1 MQMDLSKLIKAPIE
15 QPQAE
20 ATAQQMS
27 KEEYAAMKKAE
38 REDVWARVDATAEGV
53 FKDSASMQ
61 AFFDFVAACTP
72 QSTRNLLILYEQN
85 PEIRHP
91 RTFDRWKEAGRSVIT
106 GETGYT
112 FFAEQNYTRED
123 GTPATGYT
131 LAKAFDISQT
141 RGPQPV
147 VEASHEPEELLAA
160 LIESSPARLELS
172 NQLPD
177 RVQAQY
183 VPRQRT
189 IFVRNNMDAAT
200 AFCAIAREQAHA
212 SFDTVG
218 RGYTRQTFA
227 AQSYCAAYIAAK
239 KFGIDTSGF
248 RFDKVCEIGA
258 EFDTQGKRAFLS
270 DVKSAAYA
278 VSRGIRAS
286 FREME
291 QTIQPDA
298 FSVEAQPA
306 PAKPAKAKPEKT
318 KDAESR

>member
-1 MQMDLSKLIKAPIE
+1 MDLSNLIKGSTE

-20 ATAQQMS
+20 TATQKMP
-27 KEEYAAMKKAE
+27 KEEYAALKKAE
-38 REDVWARVDATAEGV
+38 REDVWARVDTTAEAV
-53 FKDSASMQ
+53 FKDGASMQ
-61 AFFDFVAACTP
+61 AFLDFTADCTP
-72 QSTRNLLILYEQN
+72 QSTRNLLILFEQN
-85 PEIRHP
+85 PAIRHP
-91 RTFDRWKEAGRSVIT
+91 RTFDKWKEAGRSVVS
-106 GETGYT
+106 GASGYT
-112 FFAEQNYTRED
+112 FFIEQDYTRED
-123 GTPATGYT
+123 GTAATGYT
-131 LAKAFDISQT
+131 LTKAFDISQT
-141 RGPQPV
+141 RGPQPAP
-147 VEASHEPEELLAA
+147 EAAHDPEELLAA

-172 NQLPD
+172 EQLPD

-218 RGYTRQTFA
+218 RGYTRQAFA

-239 KFGIDTSGF
+239 KFGIDTSAF

-258 EFDTQGKRAFLS
+258 GLDTQGKRSFLS
-270 DVKSAAYA
+270 DAKSAAYA
-278 VSRGIRAS
+278 ATRGIQAS

-291 QTIQPDA
+291 QQIQPDA

-306 PAKPAKAKPEKT
+306 PAKPTKAKAEKA
-318 KDAESR
+318 KAGESR